1 MKKVVKTYEYEYYT
15 FDELEEDI
23 KQELIEKENNNQYEI
38 YCEYSLY
45 DDMKYK
51 CDELLKEIFG
61 NTIEDVNLKYD
72 LSYSQN
78 SGVWLTFNIRNVGL
92 LNENFNIFDKKHE
105 DNIVYFKYHLYHTNY
120 GYRVDFDYN
129 YQDEE
134 DIYYNSEET
143 KDIELKQSMKKLEDF
158 IHNDL
163 ENMIKKIN
171 SELYKYGYSLLEY
184 DFTNDSIET
193 LKQYY
198 YLKNGTQMEEIG
210 DEE

>member
-15 FDELEEDI
+15 FDELEEYI

-105 DNIVYFKYHLYHTNY
+105 DNIVYFKYRLYHTNY